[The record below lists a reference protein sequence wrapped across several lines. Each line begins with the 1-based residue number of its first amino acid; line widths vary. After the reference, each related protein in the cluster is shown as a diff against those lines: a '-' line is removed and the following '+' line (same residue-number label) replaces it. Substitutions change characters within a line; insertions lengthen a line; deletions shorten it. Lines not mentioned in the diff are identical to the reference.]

1 MTSACR
7 TSPSPTAARAS
18 PSTGLIKLRRPWK
31 TLSDVELTTAEY
43 IDRYDHRRLH
53 GGTGHVSPAE
63 YRNNHHRATT
73 KPQVTTNN

>member
-1 MTSACR
+1 M
-7 TSPSPTAARAS
+7 
-18 PSTGLIKLRRPWK
+18 
-31 TLSDVELTTAEY
+31 
-43 IDRYDHRRLH
+43 DRYDHRRLH